1 MPDWALEFR
10 NFSTLHLATVLGF
23 VLLWTLLAVG
33 GRAVAG
39 SAREARWR
47 AALCASLALAW
58 LTANGAQFRP
68 GYFVAAS
75 NLPLHACDLAGILA
89 PLALWR
95 RTRVLLGVLY
105 FWGLGFSVQAILT
118 PDLDEGPARAGF
130 WMFWVPHANITGAAC
145 YALVVERFRPGWRE
159 CLQAYGLAVLYL
171 ALILPFDLVTGFNYG
186 YVGPQTPSQ
195 PTLLDFLGPWPWRIG
210 SMMALA
216 FAVFVAMLL
225 PWLPPRGSQKPRS
238 VA

>member
-23 VLLWTLLAVG
+23 AVLWALLAVG

-39 SAREARWR
+39 SARETRWR
-47 AALCASLALAW
+47 AALCASVGLAW
-58 LTANGAQFRP
+58 LLANGAQFRP
-68 GYFVAAS
+68 GDFVAAS

-95 RTRVLLGVLY
+95 RTRLLLGVLY

-171 ALILPFDLVTGFNYG
+171 ALILPFDLATGFNYG
-186 YVGPQTPSQ
+186 YVGPQTPLQ

-216 FAVFVAMLL
+216 FAVFVVMLVPWLL
-225 PWLPPRGSQKPRS
+225 PRAAQNPRS